1 MTAVPSPVP
10 FSSLTAPKRGN
21 VHKLLKYHNKIGHR
35 KEIAH
40 YLEAVFEDGDP
51 TLVAAALGDVARA
64 KGMSQIARG
73 VFSAGGT
80 CTRPDI
86 EQSASN
92 KPGFMS
98 SRPDN

>member
-1 MTAVPSPVP
+1 MRRNCERRPSPVP

-64 KGMSQIARG
+64 KGMSQIAR
-73 VFSAGGT
+73 VYW
-80 CTRPDI
+80 
-86 EQSASN
+86 
-92 KPGFMS
+92 PGEPVQGRTLNNPHPT
-98 SRPDN
+98 SRVL